1 VVTGKPNA
9 EGGSAAKPRQI
20 CSSDCD
26 RLLDGRGVGRSKKPK
41 EAARAGRCKR
51 PTRSLEKSMRP
62 KQAQG
67 FRRESTLDSNHMTMF
82 YVEFPIIVPCFA
94 TSIPVLVLVA
104 YRRNDFA
111 PYYQSV

>member
-1 VVTGKPNA
+1 
-9 EGGSAAKPRQI
+9 
-20 CSSDCD
+20 
-26 RLLDGRGVGRSKKPK
+26 
-41 EAARAGRCKR
+41 
-51 PTRSLEKSMRP
+51 MRP

-67 FRRESTLDSNHMTMF
+67 FRRESTLDSNHMTMS